1 MKHTRLRAVAAAL
14 AASSVVALSACAA
27 LLGSSAAFAADAN
40 TGKVK
45 AQPCNLCHGAL
56 GLSSAPDAPN
66 LAAQPAIYLGAQLRA
81 FRSGERKHEVMN
93 LMAKPLSDA
102 DIENL
107 AEWYASIKVEAR
119 GPG

>member
-1 MKHTRLRAVAAAL
+1 MKNARRRTGAAAWTASSAVAL
-14 AASSVVALSACAA
+14 AACAA
-27 LLGSSAAFAADAN
+27 LLGSSAALAADAN
-40 TGKVK
+40 AGKAK
-45 AQPCNLCHGAL
+45 AQPCSLCHGAL

-119 GPG
+119 GP

>member
-1 MKHTRLRAVAAAL
+1 MHARLRSGAAARVGASAVAL
-14 AASSVVALSACAA
+14 AACAA
-27 LLGSSAAFAADAN
+27 LLGSSAALAADAN
-40 TGKVK
+40 AGKAE
-45 AQPCNLCHGAL
+45 AQPCSLCHGAL

-66 LAAQPAIYLGAQLRA
+66 LAAQPAIYLAAQLRA

-107 AEWYASIKVEAR
+107 AEWYGSIKVEAR
-119 GPG
+119 GP